1 MSAGTTTA
9 PSPSPSPGTP
19 AATSPPGRIAT
30 WARSDRGAQAASVL
44 AGLAGW
50 QLLGMRVDRIPTPPQ
65 VADFFWSQASSGV
78 LWAAFANTLDGF
90 FLGLAI
96 ALVAGIALGL
106 ALGLSSLVRAFLGDI
121 VVVGLAVPGVIW
133 ALLVILWFGFSFKAP
148 VAAVALTATPFIA
161 VQVAQGVRGTSR
173 DLMRMSTAFGV
184 PWQKRIRHL
193 VLPSVMDY
201 VFAGFRFGVIMGWNA
216 VLLAEW
222 FGGREGVGFQT
233 RSWYD
238 ANQFTGFV
246 SWVVFFIV
254 FIVLLDRLVLE
265 RVARRTF
272 RWREGAGQ
280 QLRGGA

>member
-1 MSAGTTTA
+1 MSAGTA
-9 PSPSPSPGTP
+9 PAPERLGARGASPL
-19 AATSPPGRIAT
+19 GRIGAF
-30 WARSDRGAQAASVL
+30 ARSDRGAQLASVL
-44 AGLAGW
+44 TGLAFW
-50 QLLGMRVDRIPTPPQ
+50 QFVGMRYERIPTPAE
-65 VADFFWSQASSGV
+65 VAEFFWSQATSGV

-90 FLGLAI
+90 FVGLGI
-96 ALVAGIALGL
+96 ALVVGVALGL
-106 ALGLSSLVRAFLGDI
+106 ALGLSSIVRALLGDI

-173 DLMRMSTAFGV
+173 DLMRMSTAFGI
-184 PWQKRIRHL
+184 PWWKRIRHL

-201 VFAGFRFGVIMGWNA
+201 VFAGFRFAVIMGWNA

-222 FGGREGVGFQT
+222 FGGRAGVGFQT

-238 ANQFTGFV
+238 ANNFTGFV
-246 SWVVFFIV
+246 SWVLFFIV

-265 RVARRTF
+265 RIARRTF
-272 RWREGAGQ
+272 RWREGAAEQ
-280 QLRGGA
+280 PRGGA

>member
-1 MSAGTTTA
+1 MSAGTAPTA
-9 PSPSPSPGTP
+9 EPLADR
-19 AATSPPGRIAT
+19 AAAPPGRIAAF
-30 WARSDRGAQAASVL
+30 ARSDRGAHAASVL
-44 AGLAGW
+44 TALVCW
-50 QLLGMRVDRIPTPPQ
+50 QLVGMQYDRIPVPTE

-96 ALVAGIALGL
+96 ALVVGIALGL
-106 ALGLSSLVRAFLGDI
+106 ALGLSGLVRAFIGDI

-133 ALLVILWFGFSFKAP
+133 SLLVILWFGFSFKAP

-161 VQVAQGVRGTSR
+161 VQVGQGVRGTSR
-173 DLMRMSTAFGV
+173 DLMRMSTAYGV
-184 PWQKRIRHL
+184 PWLKRIRHL

-272 RWREGAGQ
+272 RWREGAGE

>member
-1 MSAGTTTA
+1 MSAGTA
-9 PSPSPSPGTP
+9 PAPADALTP
-19 AATSPPGRIAT
+19 RTPLARVAA

-44 AGLAGW
+44 TALVFW
-50 QLLGMRVDRIPTPPQ
+50 QLIGMQYERIPTPAE

-90 FLGLAI
+90 FVGLAI
-96 ALVAGIALGL
+96 ALVVGIALGL
-106 ALGLSSLVRAFLGDI
+106 ALGLSNVVRTFLNDI

-133 ALLVILWFGFSFKAP
+133 ALLAILWFGFSFKAP
-148 VAAVALTATPFIA
+148 VSAVALTATPFIA

-184 PWQKRIRHL
+184 PWHKRLRHL
-193 VLPSVMDY
+193 VMPSVMDY
-201 VFAGFRFGVIMGWNA
+201 VFAGFRFAVIMGWNA

-222 FGGREGVGFQT
+222 FGGRAGVGFQT
-233 RSWYD
+233 RTWYD
-238 ANQFTGFV
+238 ANNFTGFV
-246 SWVVFFIV
+246 SWVLFFIV

-272 RWREGAGQ
+272 RWRAEATPTPRGAE
-280 QLRGGA
+280 